1 MLIFQKLTFLQNMF
15 TQTLTLTL
23 AINACFQKLTLHN
36 IITKTFSLTLT
47 LTLTVTINAYF
58 S

>member
-1 MLIFQKLTFLQNMF
+1 MLIFQKVTLQNMF
-15 TQTLTLTL
+15 TQTLTLIL

-47 LTLTVTINAYF
+47 LTQTVTINAYF